1 MYKKSVMIV
10 IGVVVV
16 LSLAGLAFIGV
27 GGKGRT
33 KTVQHDK
40 IAIIYVEGVI
50 IGGRGQSNLLME
62 QGGTDQVIKQ
72 IHEARDDESVKAVVL
87 RINSP
92 GGSAA
97 ASQELGEE
105 IKKLRTDNDEN
116 GRKGKI
122 VVTSMGDVAASGG
135 YWLAACT
142 DKIYAN
148 PTTMT
153 GSIGVYMPYANWEEL
168 YKKIGISQEKI
179 KSGPHK
185 DIMSPERQM
194 TSEERGIIQV
204 MVDDIYNQ
212 FVEVVAQG
220 RKMDTAQVR
229 KLADGRIYTG
239 NQAKQLGLVDELGN
253 MYDAI
258 DEAAKLSGI
267 SGKVEIKEYGKQSPW
282 QMLFG
287 DNNEK
292 ASSLLGQFLLNK
304 AKSELTTGI
313 PLEVSPEKW
322 QVK

>member
-1 MYKKSVMIV
+1 MYKKSVMVV
-10 IGVVVV
+10 IGIFVV
-16 LSLAGLAFIGV
+16 LSLVGLASMANSAKER
-27 GGKGRT
+27 GKANHSG
-33 KTVQHDK
+33 K
-40 IAIIYVEGVI
+40 IAIIHVEGVI
-50 IGGRGQSNLLME
+50 LGGRGQSTVLFE

-72 IHEARDDESVKAVVL
+72 IHEARDDKDVQAVVL

-97 ASQELGEE
+97 ASQEVGEE
-105 IKKLRTDNDEN
+105 LKKLRAQ
-116 GRKGKI
+116 GKV

-168 YKKIGISQEKI
+168 YKKVGIYQEKI

-194 TSEERGIIQV
+194 TQEEREIIQT
-204 MVDDIYNQ
+204 MVNDIYNQ
-212 FVEVVAQG
+212 FVEVVAEG
-220 RKMDTAQVR
+220 RKMDKDQVR

-239 NQAKQLGLVDELGN
+239 NQGKQLGLVDELGN

-258 DEAAKLSGI
+258 DGAAQLAGI
-267 SGKVEIKEYGKQSPW
+267 VGKPEIKELGKQTPW

-287 DNNEK
+287 PSEK
-292 ASSLLGQFLLNK
+292 VSTLLEQFLFQK
-304 AKSELTTGI
+304 AQNQLSFGI
-313 PLEVSPEKW
+313 PLEASPEKW

>member
-1 MYKKSVMIV
+1 MYKKSVIIV
-10 IGVVVV
+10 IAV
-16 LSLAGLAFIGV
+16 LILISLVGLAFRGSDKQKPI
-27 GGKGRT
+27 
-33 KTVQHDK
+33 QSEK

-50 IGGRGQSNLLME
+50 VGGRGQNNVFTE

-72 IHEARDDESVKAVVL
+72 LHEARDDASVKAIVL

-97 ASQELGEE
+97 ASQEVGEE
-105 IKKLRTDNDEN
+105 IKKLRA
-116 GRKGKI
+116 KGKV

-153 GSIGVYMPYANWEEL
+153 GSIGVYVPYANWEEL
-168 YKKIGISQEKI
+168 YKKVGIYQEKI
-179 KSGPHK
+179 KSGTHK
-185 DIMSPERQM
+185 DILSPERAM
-194 TSEERGIIQV
+194 TSEERAIIQV

-212 FVEVVAQG
+212 FVTVVADG
-220 RKMDTAQVR
+220 RKMDVEQVR

-258 DEAAKLSGI
+258 DGATALAGI
-267 SGKVEIKEYGKQSPW
+267 NGKPVIKEYGKQSPW
-282 QMLFG
+282 NMLFG
-287 DNNEK
+287 SSEQ
-292 ASSLLGQFLLNK
+292 ASSLLEKVIINQ
-304 AKSELTTGI
+304 AKNALSIGALGEL
-313 PLEVSPEKW
+313 SPDKW
-322 QVK
+322 QVR

>member
-1 MYKKSVMIV
+1 MYKKSVIIV
-10 IGVVVV
+10 IALLIVV
-16 LSLAGLAFIGV
+16 SLGGLAFRS
-27 GGKGRT
+27 GGSK
-33 KTVQHDK
+33 KTNQSDK

-50 IGGRGQSNLLME
+50 MGGRGQSNVFVE

-72 IHEARDDESVKAVVL
+72 LHEARDDESVKAVVL

-97 ASQELGEE
+97 ASQEVGVE
-105 IKKLRTDNDEN
+105 IKKMRA
-116 GRKGKI
+116 KGKI

-148 PTTMT
+148 STTMT
-153 GSIGVYMPYANWEEL
+153 GSIGVYVPYANWEEL
-168 YKKIGISQEKI
+168 YKKVGIYQEKI

-185 DIMSPERQM
+185 DILSPERAM
-194 TSEERGIIQV
+194 TSDERAIIQV

-212 FVEVVAQG
+212 FVIVVAEG
-220 RKMDTAQVR
+220 RNMDVAAVR

-258 DEAAKLSGI
+258 DGAAALAGI
-267 SGKVEIKEYGKQSPW
+267 AGKPEIKEYGNKSPW
-282 QMLFG
+282 DMLFG
-287 DNNEK
+287 ASGQ
-292 ASSLLGQFLLNK
+292 ASSLLEKVIVNQAKNALNIG
-304 AKSELTTGI
+304 APIDMPTDQ
-313 PLEVSPEKW
+313 W

>member
-10 IGVVVV
+10 IGVLVI
-16 LSLAGLAFIGV
+16 LSLAGLALMGM
-27 GGKGRT
+27 GARERSKASRSS
-33 KTVQHDK
+33 K

-50 IGGRGQSNLLME
+50 LGGRGQSTVLLE
-62 QGGTDQVIKQ
+62 QGGTDQIIKQ
-72 IHEARDDESVKAVVL
+72 IHQARDDESVKAVVL

-97 ASQELGEE
+97 ASQEVGEE
-105 IKKLRTDNDEN
+105 LKKLRAQ
-116 GRKGKI
+116 GKI

-168 YKKIGISQEKI
+168 YKKVGIYQEKI

-185 DIMSPERQM
+185 DILSPERQM
-194 TSEERGIIQV
+194 TDEERGIIQI

-212 FVEVVAQG
+212 FVDVVSEG
-220 RKMDTAQVR
+220 RKMDKEQVR

-258 DEAAKLSGI
+258 DGASQLAGI
-267 SGKVEIKEYGKQSPW
+267 VGKPTLKEYGKQSPW
-282 QMLFG
+282 NMLFG
-287 DNNEK
+287 PNEK
-292 ASSLLGQFLLNK
+292 ISTLVEQFLFHKAQNELN
-304 AKSELTTGI
+304 LGV

>member
-1 MYKKSVMIV
+1 MYKKSVMLV
-10 IGVVVV
+10 IGIVVV
-16 LSLAGLAFIGV
+16 LSLVGV
-27 GGKGRT
+27 GFHGLGAKEKGKASEAN
-33 KTVQHDK
+33 K
-40 IAIIYVEGVI
+40 IAIIYVDGVI
-50 IGGRGQSNLLME
+50 IGGRGQTSVLME
-62 QGGTDQVIKQ
+62 QGGTDQIIKQ
-72 IHEARDDESVKAVVL
+72 IHQARDDESVKAVVL

-97 ASQELGEE
+97 ASQEVGEE
-105 IKKLRTDNDEN
+105 LKKLR
-116 GRKGKI
+116 GQGKV
-122 VVTSMGDVAASGG
+122 VVTSMADVAASGG

-168 YKKIGISQEKI
+168 YKKVGIYQEKI

-185 DIMSPERQM
+185 DILSPERQM
-194 TSEERGIIQV
+194 TNEEREIIQI

-212 FVEVVAQG
+212 FVDVVAEG
-220 RKMDTAQVR
+220 RKLDKEQVR

-258 DEAAKLSGI
+258 DGASQLAGI
-267 SGKVEIKEYGKQSPW
+267 VGKPTLKEYGKQSPW
-282 QMLFG
+282 NMLFG
-287 DNNEK
+287 PSEK
-292 ASSLLGQFLLNK
+292 MSMLLEQFLFNK
-304 AKSELTTGI
+304 AQNHLNLGV
-313 PLEVSPEKW
+313 PLELSPEKW

>member
-10 IGVVVV
+10 IGVVVAF
-16 LSLAGLAFIGV
+16 SLAGLAFIGM
-27 GGKGRT
+27 GAKERS
-33 KTVQHDK
+33 KASRSDK
-40 IAIIYVEGVI
+40 IAIIYIEGVI
-50 IGGRGQSNLLME
+50 LGGRGQSTVLME
-62 QGGTDQVIKQ
+62 QGGTDQIIKQ
-72 IHEARDDESVKAVVL
+72 IHQARDDESIKAVVL

-97 ASQELGEE
+97 ASQEVGEE
-105 IKKLRTDNDEN
+105 LKKLRAQ
-116 GRKGKI
+116 GKV

-148 PTTMT
+148 PTTLT

-168 YKKIGISQEKI
+168 YKKIGIYQEKI

-194 TSEERGIIQV
+194 TSEERGIIQII
-204 MVDDIYNQ
+204 VDDIYNQ
-212 FVEVVAQG
+212 FVDVVTEG
-220 RKMDTAQVR
+220 RKMDKEQVR

-258 DEAAKLSGI
+258 DGAGQLAGI
-267 SGKVEIKEYGKQSPW
+267 AGKPVIKEYGKQSPW
-282 QMLFG
+282 NMLFG
-287 DNNEK
+287 PNEK
-292 ASSLLGQFLLNK
+292 ISTLVEQFLFHK
-304 AKSELTTGI
+304 MQSELNIGA

>member
-10 IGVVVV
+10 IGVLVF
-16 LSLAGLAFIGV
+16 LSLAGLAFMGM
-27 GGKGRT
+27 GAKERAKAGQSG
-33 KTVQHDK
+33 K
-40 IAIIYVEGVI
+40 IAIIYVDGVI
-50 IGGRGQSNLLME
+50 LGGRGQSTILME
-62 QGGTDQVIKQ
+62 QGGTDQIIKQ
-72 IHEARDDESVKAVVL
+72 IHQARDDESVKAVVL

-97 ASQELGEE
+97 ASQEVGEE
-105 IKKLRTDNDEN
+105 LKKLRAQ
-116 GRKGKI
+116 GKV

-168 YKKIGISQEKI
+168 YKKVGIYQEKI

-185 DIMSPERQM
+185 DILSPERQM
-194 TSEERGIIQV
+194 TGEEREIIQI

-212 FVEVVAQG
+212 FVDVVAEG
-220 RKMDTAQVR
+220 RKMDKEQVR

-258 DEAAKLSGI
+258 DGASQLAGI
-267 SGKVEIKEYGKQSPW
+267 VGKPALAEYGKQTPW
-282 QMLFG
+282 NMLFG
-287 DNNEK
+287 PSEK
-292 ASSLLGQFLLNK
+292 VSTLVEQFLFQK
-304 AKSELTTGI
+304 AKNELNLGV